1 MKKELIA
8 HKLPKSPISELF
20 RTLRTNIQFMNTKN
34 GLKSL
39 MVTSTTP
46 GEGKSW
52 VTANLAVT
60 FAQAG
65 KRVIL
70 IDCDLRKGR
79 QFSIFGIPP
88 TPGLSNFLSG
98 VDSKGEESSNN
109 ILEYVKQTEVDNLF
123 VLPAGSV
130 PPNPSELLVSP
141 RMQDCI
147 SKLKEYCDLIIIDTT
162 PSSLVT
168 DAVIISRYVDTS
180 IIVASYKSTKME
192 DLKNIKREIENV
204 GGKIAGVV
212 MNKVPTTAKKYTSAY
227 YYGSAS
233 SSITTTNKSNLKK
246 NLEGSS
252 LDKITSEDAKN
263 DKTQVDNNENL
274 SGAELLKQMQEYVKQ
289 EKDKL
294 NGDKND

>member
-8 HKLPKSPISELF
+8 YRLPKSPISEVF
-20 RTLRTNIQFMNTKN
+20 RTLRTNIQFMNTKK
-34 GLKSL
+34 GLKTL
-39 MVTSTTP
+39 MVTSTIP

-65 KRVIL
+65 KRVI
-70 IDCDLRKGR
+70 IVDCDLRKGR

-88 TPGLSNFLSG
+88 APGLSNYLSG
-98 VDSKGEESSNN
+98 VNSNGNESSDN

-123 VLPAGSV
+123 VLPAGNI
-130 PPNPSELLVSP
+130 PPNPSELLVSE
-141 RMQDCI
+141 RMQECI
-147 SKLKEYCDLIIIDTT
+147 EKLKEYCDLILFDTT

-168 DAVIISRYVDTS
+168 DAVIISRYADTS
-180 IIVASYKSTKME
+180 IIVASYKSTKIE

-212 MNKVPTTAKKYTSAY
+212 INRIPTSAKKYTSAY
-227 YYGSAS
+227 YYGSQS
-233 SSITTTNKSNLKK
+233 SSVTLMKK
-246 NLEGSS
+246 DSS
-252 LDKITSEDAKN
+252 KKIEQESRATAGETIEKNISVDEDKK
-263 DKTQVDNNENL
+263 ENVN
-274 SGAELLKQMQEYVKQ
+274 AEELLKQMQDYVKK

-294 NGDKND
+294 NGDNND